1 MGATRYYDG
10 HSAAAHAATLVWDD
24 AALVVTGAL
33 SEAGGTGEFVRWP
46 LARIEVGEPDPDG
59 AVALSCRGEAGRVLT
74 DYATLPPELIERSRG
89 HALGWLAWTAFGILA
104 FAVAFVLIE
113 RVPAFAAA
121 LVPAKLESRLGSAV
135 EAPLL
140 RGRRV
145 CSGRAGQQA
154 LETLEARLARTA
166 GIGQPVQLVVIDDA
180 RVNALTLP
188 GARMIVM
195 RGLIDHVGSADQLA
209 GVMAHETAHIAHR
222 DPLRALFRSAGI
234 GLLSTA
240 VGVNVGFVDVSSWA
254 GHLARLSFSR
264 DMERAADAD
273 GVAYLQ
279 GSGLRSDGLAS
290 FFVML
295 EHRGRGGD
303 DPPAFLSDHP
313 RTAEREAQNQGSAL
327 GDSALT
333 PEQWAAVRAMCVKAK

>member
-1 MGATRYYDG
+1 MRPTRYYDG
-10 HSAAAHAATLVWDD
+10 LSAAAHAATLVWNDD
-24 AALVVTGAL
+24 TLIVVAESGDAREL
-33 SEAGGTGEFVRWP
+33 ARWP
-46 LARIEVGEPDPDG
+46 LARVAVGERDPDG
-59 AVALSCRGEAGRVLT
+59 AVTLSCDGEAGRVLT
-74 DYATLPPELIERSRG
+74 DYTKLPPDMMERSRG
-89 HALGWLAWTAFGILA
+89 NRTFGWLAWTACALVA
-104 FAVAFVLIE
+104 LTVAFVLIE

-121 LVPAKLESRLGSAV
+121 LVPMKLESRLGSAV

-140 RGRRV
+140 HGKRV
-145 CSGRAGQQA
+145 CTGSAGQQA
-154 LETLEARLARTA
+154 LETLEARLAQTA
-166 GIGQPVQLVVIDDA
+166 GIRQPVQLVVIDDA

-195 RGLIDHVGSADQLA
+195 RGLIDHVDNADQLA

-234 GLLSTA
+234 GLVSAA
-240 VGVNVGFVDVSSWA
+240 VGVNVGFGDVSSWA

-279 GSGLRSDGLAS
+279 GSGLRSDGLAG
-290 FFVML
+290 FFAKL
-295 EHRGRGGD
+295 EQRGGENRD
-303 DPPAFLSDHP
+303 AFLSDHP
-313 RTAEREAQNQGSAL
+313 RTADREAQNRGSSL

-333 PEQWAAVRAMCVKAK
+333 PEQWAAVRAMCAKAK